1 MNGPEEAVAKE
12 KGDSHW
18 EGIVIV
24 KDQIG
29 SESNGAV
36 HDSLVCVCVQSWKL
50 KRRGEWGGEWRF
62 LRERFPGGVAPCKV
76 YA

>member
-36 HDSLVCVCVQSWKL
+36 HDSLVCVCVCS
-50 KRRGEWGGEWRF
+50 RGS
-62 LRERFPGGVAPCKV
+62 
-76 YA
+76 

>member
-24 KDQIG
+24 EDQIG

-36 HDSLVCVCVQSWKL
+36 HDSLVCVCVCAVVEAEKERRVGGRVEVSAGAISW
-50 KRRGEWGGEWRF
+50 RCG
-62 LRERFPGGVAPCKV
+62 AM
-76 YA
+76 